1 MKAEVNLDV
10 FNSKMSILDIPIEK
24 SIFLKGCLLSS
35 NLEKEWQ
42 LSDNQEQEKQQLQIL
57 SLAYIPQSKDKS

>member
-24 SIFLKGCLLSS
+24 SIFLKECLLLS

-42 LSDNQEQEKQQLQIL
+42 LLDNQEQEKQQLQIL
-57 SLAYIPQSKDKS
+57 FSASIPHSKDRS